1 MCVSS
6 VAALTHLLL
15 LVILGDAAAA
25 AAAAA
30 GDTPITA
37 ELVTVQLAGS
47 EVTAPQDRKI

>member
-25 AAAAA
+25 
-30 GDTPITA
+30 GDAPITA
-37 ELVTVQLAGS
+37 ELVTAQLAGS
-47 EVTAPQDRKI
+47 EVGAPQDSKI